1 MICMETQKTLKAK
14 AILKKKNGAGGI
26 NLPDFRLYYKA
37 TLIKTVCHWPKKWNI
52 DQWNTIESPEVN
64 LHTCGQLIF
73 DIGGKNKQWI
83 KGSLFNKWYWENWTA
98 AYKRIKLEYV
108 LTPHTKVNSKWV
120 KDLNV
125 RPETT
130 KLLEENIGRTL
141 FDISY
146 SRILFDLLPRVME
159 IKTKIDN
166 GTQLNLKSSAQQRKL

>member
-1 MICMETQKTLKAK
+1 MELEESIFLTSDYTTKLHSSRRYVTGTQK
-14 AILKKKNGAGGI
+14 
-26 NLPDFRLYYKA
+26 R
-37 TLIKTVCHWPKKWNI
+37 NI

-64 LHTCGQLIF
+64 LHTYGQLIF
-73 DIGGKNKQWI
+73 DIGCKNKQWI

-125 RPETT
+125 RPETI

-141 FDISY
+141 FDINCSM
-146 SRILFDLLPRVME
+146 IFFDPLP
-159 IKTKIDN
+159 N
-166 GTQLNLKSSAQQRKL
+166 GNKNKNKHMGPN